1 MINALGK
8 NQELMGNKKR
18 LHQNKNRIS
27 LGMGQFKHFLKN
39 PGFGVVL
46 VPGAARRVP
55 RPE

>member
-1 MINALGK
+1 MINAVGK
-8 NQELMGNKKR
+8 NQELIGNKKR

-27 LGMGQFKHFLKN
+27 LGMGQFEHFLKN

-46 VPGAARRVP
+46 VPGEARGVP